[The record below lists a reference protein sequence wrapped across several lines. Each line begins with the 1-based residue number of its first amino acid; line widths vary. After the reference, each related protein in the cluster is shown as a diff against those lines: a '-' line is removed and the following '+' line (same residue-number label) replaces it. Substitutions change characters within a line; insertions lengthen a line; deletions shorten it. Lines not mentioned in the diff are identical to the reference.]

1 MAKKTE
7 PWLQGQSIF
16 SYVQDNIGK
25 DGFFQSSTL
34 PDRVSATTDSILS
47 LELGAADAY
56 LSSTEDVENNSLGE
70 SIYEALMSYS
80 NTPTQENAVLLYMGV
95 CGSPCIIYH
104 ESLVPL
110 LESEKLTP
118 ALQDLAL
125 SWLYH
130 APQREAVKFAI
141 VIAGL
146 ILLNPKNKKSAQKLK
161 KDLLMLARCEEFT
174 CYVLFA
180 LELSSTITSEE
191 AWDMMLH
198 TTGWGKICCME
209 DYEFNTPEEK
219 EWLLCH
225 GCELTVTYP
234 GIALLV
240 LKYGQLKDTLNRSE
254 LSHSMYSGILSTL
267 HNYLLFLLN
276 YENGAIADMEEE
288 IPRVDLY
295 GSINQLLHHA
305 TKYTTTL
312 EDIAGLFNL
321 AELLTAMAENEH
333 WQQISSNQ
341 CHLLISETEKLIFKK
356 NWLPIITAQ
365 LLRKDGS
372 VNNLAVSLALALH
385 LDIHTQLLKLLKE
398 DPARTDLYY
407 FLLQTDDKR
416 RFHAVLK
423 FAEKHLPQYA
433 TSKEALKPILTVLNN
448 KPKEGSAFI
457 IAGLTSIY
465 DEIRAYA
472 LNVVE
477 SWPQVSI
484 TPEIKVALIKA
495 KAMSQHPLLSFR
507 IDLLLKKKTIDLD
520 NFIEILDDID
530 MKE

>member
-16 SYVQDNIGK
+16 AYVQDNIGK
-25 DGFFQSSTL
+25 DGFFQATSL
-34 PDRVSATTDSILS
+34 PDRAMAATDSVLA
-47 LELGAADAY
+47 LDLGAADAY
-56 LSSTEDVENNSLGE
+56 LATTEEMIDNPLGE
-70 SIYEALMSYS
+70 NIYEALMSYS
-80 NTPTQENAVLLYMGV
+80 STPTQENAVMLYLGV

-104 ESLVPL
+104 EALVAH
-110 LESEKLTP
+110 LETEKLNP
-118 ALQDLAL
+118 ALQKLAL

-146 ILLNPKNKKSAQKLK
+146 ILLNPKDKKFAKKLK
-161 KDLLMLARCEEFT
+161 QDLLMLARCEEFT

-180 LELSSTITSEE
+180 LVLSSSLSDRE
-191 AWDMMLH
+191 AWELMLH

-209 DYEFNTPEEK
+209 EYEFTTPKEK

-225 GCELTVTYP
+225 GADLTVPYP

-240 LKYGQLKDTLNRSE
+240 LKQGQLQETLARPE
-254 LSHSMYSGILSTL
+254 LSHNMYNGILSTI

-276 YENGAIADMEEE
+276 YENGDDLDLEEE
-288 IPRVDLY
+288 IPAFDLY
-295 GSINQLLHHA
+295 TVIKQLLHHA
-305 TKYTTTL
+305 TKYTSTL

-321 AELLTAMAENEH
+321 AELLTAIAENQH

-385 LDIHTQLLKLLKE
+385 MDIHLKLMQLLKE
-398 DPARTDLYY
+398 YPAKTELYF
-407 FLLQTDDKR
+407 FLLQTENKR
-416 RFHAVLK
+416 RFHAVLG
-423 FAEKHLPQYA
+423 FAKKHLAEYA
-433 TSKEALKPILTVLNN
+433 TSPEALKPILTALSN
-448 KPKEGSAFI
+448 KPQEGVEFI

-472 LNVVE
+472 LNALE
-477 SWPQVSI
+477 NWPQIAI
-484 TPEIKVALIKA
+484 TSEIKIALIKA
-495 KAMSQHPLLSFR
+495 KAMSQHPLLALR
-507 IDLLLKKKTIDLD
+507 VDLLLKKKTINLD
-520 NFIEILDDID
+520 NFIEILDDI
-530 MKE
+530 KE